1 MFMTKEQI
9 EAEMAE
15 LKSDYVRIQGDVEKA
30 TSFGVNTSTGEK
42 KMIEI
47 EERMKELNQK
57 LEAFERY

>member
-1 MFMTKEQI
+1 MTKEQI

>member
-1 MFMTKEQI
+1 MTKAQI

-30 TSFGVNTSTGEK
+30 TSFGVNTSTGER

-47 EERMKELNQK
+47 EERLAELNKK
-57 LEAFERY
+57 LDQLE

>member
-1 MFMTKEQI
+1 MTKAQI

-30 TSFGVNTSTGEK
+30 TSFGVDTTTGER

-47 EERMKELNQK
+47 EERLGELNKK
-57 LEAFERY
+57 LDELE

>member
-1 MFMTKEQI
+1 MTKKQI

-42 KMIEI
+42 KMVEI

-57 LEAFERY
+57 LDEIE